1 MFKLTE
7 HHVKLIRHSLAS
19 NFSISASILEKDI
32 LVGQVIHHIFNNA
45 PEGRTQVSK
54 ALSELGS
61 ISKAFFKFRNYSPLK

>member
-45 PEGRTQVSK
+45 PEGTLCVNMTLHQLI
-54 ALSELGS
+54 LS
-61 ISKAFFKFRNYSPLK
+61 